1 MYALT
6 ESFYAGILR
15 SRSRLRITFSFRPND
30 AGFFDI
36 AVNAQ
41 VRALGADGMP
51 LMLSNEESA
60 LLRISQND
68 REQSFFIDS
77 REQKNEINAG
87 AMQEIP
93 LVACITGRASFP
105 TLLVEDI
112 RLDINNTHALV
123 QDVEQLWRQFSLSEL
138 NYDLSV
144 PLTPEEIALNSKS
157 SPAIDEFKR
166 YEFQFTPQV
175 YSTHLLTYSLTH
187 SLTHSLLLTRLGDWI
202 SKSDSILASKE

>member
-1 MYALT
+1 MRERRRYLHRSVIHTEILT
-6 ESFYAGILR
+6 FICSGILR
-15 SRSRLRITFSFRPND
+15 SRSRSRIIFSFRPND

-41 VRALGADGMP
+41 VKALGADGAP

-68 REQSFFIDS
+68 REQSFFTDS
-77 REQKNEINAG
+77 RYQKSEINS
-87 AMQEIP
+87 ETINTIP

-112 RLDINNTHALV
+112 RLDISNTHALV

-175 YSTHLLTYSLTH
+175 H
-187 SLTHSLLLTRLGDWI
+187 SPH
-202 SKSDSILASKE
+202 